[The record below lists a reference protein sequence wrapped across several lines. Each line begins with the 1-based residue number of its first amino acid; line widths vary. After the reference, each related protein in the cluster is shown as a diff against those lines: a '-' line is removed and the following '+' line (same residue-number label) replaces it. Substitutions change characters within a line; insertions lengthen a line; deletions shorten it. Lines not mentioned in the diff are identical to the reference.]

1 MTALFTINNTGYV
14 TNEKG
19 NYFYKIEDGKVARIG
34 RAEYEAA
41 FEQYTNEIADDEE
54 LEFDEDAAIREA
66 KKEMEEA
73 SDHVAEE
80 AVNRPKKKSSRS
92 SRSLRNAA
100 HRVEVDGQEIGLT
113 EKHMMFF
120 TNLPKCSFWD
130 DGLDSSVWVFDVRET
145 LAQVGMMGMTVGA
158 MISTLREKGLLRV
171 MLGEVDS
178 VNGRT
183 RREKYVELTE
193 TGKKVAM
200 ALGVA

>member
-1 MTALFTINNTGYV
+1 MTALFTINNIGYN

-19 NYFYKIEDGKVARIG
+19 NRFIKIENEKATRIG
-34 RAEYEAA
+34 KAEYEAA
-41 FEQYTNEIADDEE
+41 FEQYTNETTNDEE
-54 LEFDEDAAIREA
+54 LEFDEGAAIREA

-80 AVNRPKKKSSRS
+80 AVNHPKKKS

-100 HRVEVDGQEIGLT
+100 YRVEVDGQEIGLT
-113 EKHMMFF
+113 EKHMVFL

-130 DGLDSSVWVFDVRET
+130 GGLGCGIWIFDVRDT
-145 LAQVGMMGMTVGA
+145 LAAEGMMGMTVGA

-171 MLGEVDS
+171 MLGAVES
-178 VNGRT
+178 MNART

-193 TGKKVAM
+193 TGKKVAE
-200 ALGVA
+200 ALGIA

>member
-1 MTALFTINNTGYV
+1 MTALFTINNTGYN

-19 NYFYKIEDGKVARIG
+19 NYFFKIEDEKVVRIG

-41 FEQYTNEIADDEE
+41 FEQYTNEITNDEE
-54 LEFDEDAAIREA
+54 LEFDEGAAIREA

-73 SDHVAEE
+73 SDHAAEE
-80 AVNRPKKKSSRS
+80 AVNHPKKKS

-113 EKHMMFF
+113 EKHMVFL

-130 DGLDSSVWVFDVRET
+130 DGLDSSVWVFDVRDT
-145 LAQVGMMGMTVGA
+145 LAMAGMAGMTVGA

-178 VNGRT
+178 MNGRT

-193 TGKKVAM
+193 TGKKVAE

>member
-1 MTALFTINNTGYV
+1 MTALFTIDNIGYN

-19 NYFYKIEDGKVARIG
+19 NRFFKIEDEKATRIG
-34 RAEYEAA
+34 KAEYEAA
-41 FEQYTNEIADDEE
+41 FEQYTNEITDDEE

-73 SDHVAEE
+73 SDHAAEE
-80 AVNRPKKKSSRS
+80 AVNHPKKSSRS
-92 SRSLRNAA
+92 LRKAA
-100 HRVEVDGQEIGLT
+100 HRVEVDGVEIGLT
-113 EKHMMFF
+113 EKHMMFL

-130 DGLDSSVWVFDVRET
+130 DGLDSSVWVFDVRDT
-145 LAQVGMMGMTVGA
+145 LESVGMAGMTVGA

-171 MLGEVDS
+171 MLGEVGS
-178 VNGRT
+178 TNGRT

-193 TGKKVAM
+193 TGKKVAE